1 MSTLI
6 KCGNLIDGTGARPVS
21 GGAILVEGAAITAV
35 GSADKVRAPS
45 GATVIDLSGH
55 TVIPGMIDCHDHLQ
69 FDTGDEEVM
78 SREPLGWLQARAAKN
93 ARQLLRAGI
102 TMMRDVGGKWFGDIE
117 IKKAI
122 EAGLIPGPRM
132 LVSGHFVVRTGG
144 HAWYLGEQADGPDAI
159 RATIRRQLRAG
170 ADLVKFMITGG
181 IATKG
186 MDPVGATYTREEI
199 WAAVDEAHREGKKAA
214 AHAYGGP
221 AVMHAVEA
229 GLDSV
234 EHGAMCSDDELKAM
248 AAKGTFLVSTYG
260 VMEHVVATP
269 GIPDFFREKGKVVLT
284 RYVDT
289 LSKARKIG
297 VKVAVGGD
305 TYHADPGAELA
316 ALVKAGF
323 TTMEALQSVTRN
335 GADLCGVL
343 NQVGTL
349 EAGKRAD
356 IVAID
361 GNPLDDVRAV
371 RNVRWVMLDGI
382 VRRRLDGG
390 LEDPGSLTRL

>member
-6 KCGNLIDGTGARPVS
+6 KCGALIDGTGARPVS
-21 GGAILVEGAAITAV
+21 GGAILVEGTAITAV

-45 GATVIDLSGH
+45 GATVIALSGSA
-55 TVIPGMIDCHDHLQ
+55 VMPGMIDCHDHLQ

-102 TMMRDVGGKWFGDIE
+102 TTMRDVGGKWVGDVE
-117 IKKAI
+117 SKKAI

-170 ADLVKFMITGG
+170 ADLVKLIITGG
-181 IATKG
+181 SATKG

-221 AVMHAVEA
+221 AVLHAVEA

-248 AAKGTFLVSTYG
+248 AAKGTYLVSTYG

-289 LSKARKIG
+289 LSKARRMG

-323 TTMEALQSVTRN
+323 TAMEALQSVTRN
-335 GADLCGVL
+335 GADLCGIL
-343 NQVGTL
+343 KQVGTL

-371 RNVRWVMLDGI
+371 RNVR
-382 VRRRLDGG
+382 
-390 LEDPGSLTRL
+390 